1 MNQFLLSI
9 VTPEREAFAEHVSSV
24 SVPSTDGRLTILPHH
39 SKLLASLSEGTI
51 KIIRDNKEQYLAIG
65 GGFVEV
71 GNNSV
76 TILVSRAVHA
86 HELNVAEIEK
96 AKKSAQ
102 ELLAKAA
109 KGAER
114 EEAMAMLRRS
124 MIESRL
130 FEHIKRRRVLS

>member
-9 VTPEREAFAEHVSSV
+9 VTPQREAFTEQVSSV

-39 SKLLASLSEGTI
+39 AKLLASLSEGAI
-51 KIIRDNKEQYLAIG
+51 KILQDGKEQHLVIG
-65 GGFVEV
+65 GGFIEV
-71 GNNSV
+71 GDNSV

-86 HELNVAEIEK
+86 HELNEIEIEK

-102 ELLAKAA
+102 DLLAKTP

-114 EEAMAMLRRS
+114 SEALAMLRRS
-124 MIESRL
+124 MIESKL
-130 FEHIKRRRVLS
+130 FEHMKRRRVVS

>member
-1 MNQFLLSI
+1 MKQFFLSI
-9 VTPEREAFAEHVSSV
+9 VTPQREAFAQEVTSV

-39 SKLLASLSEGTI
+39 AKLFASLSEGAI
-51 KIIRDNKEQYLAIG
+51 KISQEGKEQYLAIG
-65 GGFVEV
+65 GGFIEV

-86 HELNVAEIEK
+86 HELNEAEIEK

-102 ELLAKAA
+102 ELLAKST

-124 MIESRL
+124 MLELKLS
-130 FEHIKRRRVLS
+130 EHIKHRHGVS